1 MELETNNLLW
11 FEELQTRKKISKI
24 FYAYEKTFPENERRE
39 KEQFLDLAE
48 NPDVFIFNAK
58 FQDETVGYVV
68 IWELK
73 DFYFLEHF
81 EVFEEFRN
89 QKFGEKILEALKEKF
104 DKIMLETEPDSLS
117 EIAARRVRFYERN
130 GFEIINKDYIQPSYG
145 EGKSSLHLFL
155 MANFLTENLEQNIKN
170 IYEIVYQ
177 KNGEQ

>member
-1 MELETNNLLW
+1 MIW
-11 FEELQTRKKISKI
+11 FEELQNRKKISKI
-24 FYAYEKTFPENERRE
+24 FSRYEKTFPENERRD

-48 NPDVFIFNAK
+48 APDAFVFLIKNE
-58 FQDETVGYVV
+58 DETIGYSV

-89 QKFGEKILEALKEKF
+89 QKFGEQILEALKEKF
-104 DKIMLETEPDSLS
+104 DKIVLETEPDFLS
-117 EIAARRVRFYERN
+117 EIAARRVRFYQRN

-155 MANFLTENLEQNIKN
+155 MANFLIENLENSIQE
-170 IYEIVYQ
+170 IYAVVYQ
-177 KNGEQ
+177 KKAD